1 MKKILF
7 TGGGSAGHVVPNLA
21 LMNEI
26 RYSHRVSY
34 MGTSGI
40 ESKLVSEA
48 GYPFF
53 CVECPKLVRSLTP
66 KNLTIPFRLHRAK
79 KEALKAVQ
87 KEKPDLIFSKGG
99 FASYP
104 AVWAGRKL
112 GIPVLTHESDLSPG
126 LSTKLSAKK
135 CVRVLTS
142 FPETAK
148 LFENGEYV
156 GSPIRRE
163 ILNGE
168 RSRARR
174 KFSLSDS
181 KPVLL
186 ILGGGSGS
194 KTVNEAVRSCLK
206 PLLARFDILHLC
218 GKGNLMKDAPKGYV
232 QLEFESDMGS
242 AYAACDLV
250 LSRAGSNTV
259 FEILALKK
267 PAVLVPLQRGSR
279 GDQLE
284 NAAYFEKK
292 GLCRLLRESELD
304 ALYPVLCATL
314 QDDALKQRLAES
326 SITSGTQG
334 ILSLIAKYA

>member
-1 MKKILF
+1 M
-7 TGGGSAGHVVPNLA
+7 
-21 LMNEI
+21 
-26 RYSHRVSY
+26 
-34 MGTSGI
+34 
-40 ESKLVSEA
+40 
-48 GYPFF
+48 
-53 CVECPKLVRSLTP
+53 
-66 KNLTIPFRLHRAK
+66 
-79 KEALKAVQ
+79 
-87 KEKPDLIFSKGG
+87 
-99 FASYP
+99 
-104 AVWAGRKL
+104 
-112 GIPVLTHESDLSPG
+112 LTHESDLSPG

-174 KFSLSDS
+174 KFSLSES

-194 KTVNEAVRSCLK
+194 KAINEAVRSCLK

-250 LSRAGSNTV
+250 WA
-259 FEILALKK
+259 
-267 PAVLVPLQRGSR
+267 R

-326 SITSGTQG
+326 SFTSGTQS
-334 ILSLIAKYA
+334 ILSFIAKYA